1 MMEQIQL
8 KLYSVVAAWRQI
20 REDVSNTCGQ

>member
-1 MMEQIQL
+1 MMEQIQP
-8 KLYSVVAAWRQI
+8 KLYRVVTAWRQI